1 MKKTAIDVL
10 KIVTIVAMTIVAI
23 LLTVTNDG
31 FVVNST
37 GFAMLLLMSEII
49 EIMVLFVLVRG
60 EGRPKVGSELYG
72 QAINRLI
79 VRALVVA
86 ELTFDG
92 DIDIVIKVG
101 IARAALITLG
111 LWVYSTYLYIIDDEK
126 EEMFQRNPACL
137 VALLAA
143 LVALPPLFCHFAY
156 RDNFAVMILL
166 VLSTL
171 IISTSVETEFR
182 TVQTLRYRR
191 RRRRIAR

>member
-1 MKKTAIDVL
+1 MKTAIDVL
-10 KIVTIVAMTIVAI
+10 KIIAVLAIAAIAI
-23 LLTVTNDG
+23 LLTVASNG
-31 FVVNST
+31 FVVNPT

-72 QAINRLI
+72 QAISRLM

-92 DIDIVIKVG
+92 DIDIIIKVG
-101 IARAALITLG
+101 IARAALIALG
-111 LWVYSTYLYIIDDEK
+111 LWAYSSYLYIIDDERG
-126 EEMFQRNPACL
+126 EMFQRNPVCL
-137 VALLAA
+137 VALFAA

-166 VLSTL
+166 VLSAL

-191 RRRRIAR
+191 RRRRIAQ